1 MFQYGKFKFH
11 FKLNYFLYLPIHLP
25 TNLPKAYTYTYT
37 HTRRHIITSHQIDDR
52 AKISLNQLNPCK
64 NPRKREIPA
73 EKKPNYLFWVGKFI
87 EKQKDHNTE
96 LFQFI

>member
-1 MFQYGKFKFH
+1 MVN
-11 FKLNYFLYLPIHLP
+11 LNSILNSTIL
-25 TNLPKAYTYTYT
+25 YTYVPTYLTHIHAHT

-64 NPRKREIPA
+64 NPRKREIPT
-73 EKKPNYLFWVGKFI
+73 EKKPANYLFWVGKFI

>member
-1 MFQYGKFKFH
+1 M
-11 FKLNYFLYLPIHLP
+11 
-25 TNLPKAYTYTYT
+25 YTYVPTYLTHIHAHT

-64 NPRKREIPA
+64 NPRKRGIPT
-73 EKKPNYLFWVGKFI
+73 EKKTANYLFWVGKFI